1 MKISMIILKRINRI
15 SKSNSPKRKMIL
27 NEEWYIIPRELEAE
41 EIIYQNHIKHGS
53 HLKINPTLNE
63 IKKSGY
69 YWNNIEKD
77 IREFYFKCPTCE
89 IRTSK
94 PRKKNM

>member
-1 MKISMIILKRINRI
+1 MK
-15 SKSNSPKRKMIL
+15 
-27 NEEWYIIPRELEAE
+27 EEWYIIPIELEAE
-41 EIIYQNHIKHGS
+41 EIIYQNHTKHGF
-53 HLKINPTLNE
+53 HLKVNPTLKE

-77 IREFYFKCPTCE
+77 IRKFYFKCPICE

-94 PRKKNM
+94 HRIIM